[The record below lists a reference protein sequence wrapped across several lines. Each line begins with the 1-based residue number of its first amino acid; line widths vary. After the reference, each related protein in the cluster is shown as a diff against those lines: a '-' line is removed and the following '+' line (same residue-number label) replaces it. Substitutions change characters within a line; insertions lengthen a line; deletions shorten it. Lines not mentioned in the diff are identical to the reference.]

1 MTQAPTLL
9 VRVGPA
15 VRELDPASG
24 EATIGRDPAATVQ
37 LADDRI
43 SRRHVRLQPAQ
54 GHWLAVDT
62 SSNGTYYQGRKQPQ
76 VKVEHDLTLHLG
88 AADGIAVDLE
98 LDSSAAP
105 EEGAPHGSSGAGDN
119 GAEAQVLAAEPSH
132 DNEPSGEVD
141 AAIARVGAA
150 VAVRRQEL
158 DLTQRSLARD
168 GVVAAGALIALEKGR
183 RWPRNKT
190 IAKIEQALG
199 WQPGTMNQLRSE
211 ATEALSNT
219 VGAPQMAGVI
229 QLALDTIGTRIDELP
244 PPTSP
249 DYTIRIATVLQE
261 LRQLEDLTGGAAR
274 SARGSAALALSLGKI
289 RKTYDDLMRAAA
301 QAPTATLGQRL
312 YAARQRVGLTAEEAA
327 NAAGVSV
334 AAIAAAEA
342 DQSLDPM
349 TATAVRALVDQLA

>member
-1 MTQAPTLL
+1 MTQAPTLK

-15 VRELDPASG
+15 VRELDPAAG

-43 SRRHVRLQPAQ
+43 SRRHVSLQPAQ

-62 SSNGTYYQGRKQPQ
+62 SSNGTYYRGHKQPQ

-98 LDSSAAP
+98 LDSSADA
-105 EEGAPHGSSGAGDN
+105 EEGAPQGLGGQSDHGEE
-119 GAEAQVLAAEPSH
+119 AEDIDAEPSH
-132 DNEPSGEVD
+132 DDEPSGEVD

-150 VAVRRQEL
+150 VKVRREEL
-158 DLTQRSLARD
+158 DLSQRILARD
-168 GVVAAGALIALEKGR
+168 KVVAAGALIALEKGR

-199 WQPGTMNQLRSE
+199 WQPGTMNQLRNE
-211 ATEALSNT
+211 ATESLSNT

-229 QLALDTIGTRIDELP
+229 QLALDTIGTRIAELP

-249 DYTIRIATVLQE
+249 EYTPRITTVLQE
-261 LRQLEDLTGGAAR
+261 LRQLEDHVGEAAR
-274 SARGSAALALSLGKI
+274 TARGSAALALSLGKI

-312 YAARQRVGLTAEEAA
+312 YAARRRVGLTAEEAA
-327 NAAGVSV
+327 NAAGVSA

-342 DQSLDPM
+342 DQPLDPM
-349 TATAVRALVDQLA
+349 TTTAVRALVDQLA